1 LLYPLNVVTAIVV
14 VVYYFSP
21 VPEES
26 PAAMKSEEEYEV
38 KSEEYDPSEIHKE
51 ESKIIREQ

>member
-1 LLYPLNVVTAIVV
+1 
-14 VVYYFSP
+14 
-21 VPEES
+21 
-26 PAAMKSEEEYEV
+26 MKSEEEYEV